1 MLPLLGGVVVF
12 VVLALALVAERIF
25 ESGRRLP
32 RPRRRRHELPPAP
45 TDATRLHR

>member
-12 VVLALALVAERIF
+12 AVLALALLAERIF

-32 RPRRRRHELPPAP
+32 RSRRRRDELPRRP
-45 TDATRLHR
+45 TDVTGSRR